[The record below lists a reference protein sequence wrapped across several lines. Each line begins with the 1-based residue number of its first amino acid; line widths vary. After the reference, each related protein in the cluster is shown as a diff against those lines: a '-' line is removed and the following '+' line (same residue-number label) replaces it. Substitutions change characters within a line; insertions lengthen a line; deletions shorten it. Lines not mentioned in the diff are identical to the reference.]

1 MNALVRK
8 EDFTMA
14 KFENEGYCPNIWVPK
29 NWDENTDNRLAGLWS
44 IIGPSI
50 VYEMKDETKS
60 PIDYAA
66 CDQIFGTDVIAY
78 DVLTA
83 IIRKNAN
90 ATKIKVNQLH
100 NGSTQKTTDILNVM
114 SKVSNPVLVV
124 HAKSNFVVVLAD
136 AEYGIDLWVWDLRT
150 C

>member
-1 MNALVRK
+1 
-8 EDFTMA
+8 MA
-14 KFENEGYCPNIWVPK
+14 KFENEGYCPDIWVPK
-29 NWDENTDNRLAGLWS
+29 NWDENTDSRLAGLWS

-50 VYEMKDETKS
+50 VYETKDEIKA

-90 ATKIKVNQLH
+90 APKIKVNQLH